1 MDGINENLPLVPN
14 LKMTMLTIIT
24 RVRIAPIIPLYDPE
38 IFFTLTIEREN
49 SAVELE
55 ILGYF
60 TDMKIRADPNLKILA
75 NMTNLHENNGGFWN
89 EPFIAG
95 SDYEYVLLICVVSF
109 PHGPFRCVVSSS
121 FLMSRLRSNE
131 YIFMSSFHFSF
142 CLCIFI
148 KISKHVK
155 TCCRIM
161 SCLT

>member
-24 RVRIAPIIPLYDPE
+24 RVRIAPIIPLSDRE

-75 NMTNLHENNGGFWN
+75 NMTNLHE
-89 EPFIAG
+89 
-95 SDYEYVLLICVVSF
+95 
-109 PHGPFRCVVSSS
+109 
-121 FLMSRLRSNE
+121 
-131 YIFMSSFHFSF
+131 
-142 CLCIFI
+142 
-148 KISKHVK
+148 K
-155 TCCRIM
+155 
-161 SCLT
+161 